1 MEGRVAV
8 GVSGNSRVQVGAG
21 CGYAGE
27 LDGGGVRVTQAL
39 GIRVTGW
46 RGGGVVDDGALFMG
60 GG

>member
-1 MEGRVAV
+1 MGV
-8 GVSGNSRVQVGAG
+8 GGNGRVQVGAG

-46 RGGGVVDDGALFMG
+46 RGGVVDDGALVMG

>member
-1 MEGRVAV
+1 M